1 MIWDLVVS
9 IQLHP
14 TGGTER
20 RLEWEHPRALAIR
33 TPAERQALA
42 QALREAA
49 SCIADDA
56 WIARY
61 DHTNAAI
68 DTHGIGTD
76 AHASVPH
83 VSHGHPGKR

>member
-1 MIWDLVVS
+1 MIYDLVVS

-14 TGGTER
+14 DGGAQ
-20 RLEWEHPRALAIR
+20 RLLQWEHPRSLASR
-33 TPAERQALA
+33 TPAERQALV
-42 QALREAA
+42 QALRMAA
-49 SCIADDA
+49 DCIADDA

-76 AHASVPH
+76 AHPMVPG
-83 VSHGHPGKR
+83 VSHGKPGRR